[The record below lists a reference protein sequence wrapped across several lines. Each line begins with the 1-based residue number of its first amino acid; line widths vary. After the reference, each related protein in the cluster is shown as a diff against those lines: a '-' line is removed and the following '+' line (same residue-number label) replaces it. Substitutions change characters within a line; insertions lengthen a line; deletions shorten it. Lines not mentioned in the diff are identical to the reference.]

1 MALGTAGT
9 AVLFPSILCQAVWGK
24 RPIPA
29 KKSVI
34 AKDGGRSIT
43 AGSSVT
49 IEEIALEYEQAT
61 GGHVGIY
68 AQNIATG
75 KSLAWRANER
85 FLMCS
90 SFKVSLVASVL
101 LRCDRGQDSL
111 ERIISYKPEDIGD
124 LYAPFAKAH
133 LDKAEMSVA
142 ELCQGAIEQSDNFC
156 ANKLLERSGGA
167 LALTAFWRQLGDNQ
181 SRLDHIEPF
190 LNETPYG
197 GIENTTTP
205 IAMARNLQKMLLG
218 SLLSPS
224 SRDRLVG
231 WMVRC
236 QTGGQRLRA
245 GLPKSWVIA
254 DKTGTNGHDA
264 ASDIAILWPQPDKP
278 VIISVY
284 VWGGTPT
291 KDQLLGLFSK
301 VAHYGAAEL
310 LQTES

>member
-1 MALGTAGT
+1 MKRRDVLALGTAGT
-9 AVLFPSILCQAVWGK
+9 AVLFPSVFCQALWGK
-24 RPIPA
+24 RAVPA
-29 KKSVI
+29 ERAVS
-34 AKDGGRSIT
+34 
-43 AGSSVT
+43 

-111 ERIISYKPEDIGD
+111 DRIISYKPEDMGD

-181 SRLDHIEPF
+181 SRLDNIEPF
-190 LNETPYG
+190 LNETLYG

-205 IAMARNLQKMLLG
+205 IAMAHNLQKMLLG
-218 SLLSPS
+218 SLLSPA
-224 SRDRLVG
+224 SRDRLIG

-236 QTGGQRLRA
+236 QTGSQRLRA
-245 GLPKSWVIA
+245 GLPKNWVIA

-264 ASDIAILWPQPDKP
+264 ASDIAILWPQPDKA
-278 VIISVY
+278 IILSVY

-291 KDQLLGLFSK
+291 KDQLFGLFSK
-301 VAHYGAAEL
+301 IAHYGAADI
-310 LQTES
+310 LQSES